1 MPVFRRWRARPA
13 DRDTVGMATVDV
25 EVHTTID
32 RPRREVAAYSCDP
45 DNVTTWYANI
55 RTVQWESARP
65 LALGSRFRFT
75 SGFLGR
81 TLEYTYE
88 VVELTPAE
96 RFVMRSD
103 SGPFPMETTYA
114 WEDSED
120 GGTWMTLR
128 NRGEPT
134 AFVGLAAPI
143 LATAIRRATAKDL
156 ARLKATLEGC

>member
-1 MPVFRRWRARPA
+1 
-13 DRDTVGMATVDV
+13 MATVDV

-32 RPRREVAAYSCDP
+32 RPRSEVAAYCCDP
-45 DNVTTWYANI
+45 DNVTAWYANI
-55 RTVQWESARP
+55 KAVHWETAKP
-65 LALGSRFRFT
+65 LTLGSRFRFI

-88 VVELTPAE
+88 VVELVPAQ

-103 SGPFPMETTYA
+103 GSPFPMETAYT
-114 WEDSED
+114 WEDAED
-120 GGTWMTLR
+120 GGTWMTVR

-143 LATAIRRATAKDL
+143 LATAIRRSTANDL
-156 ARLKATLEGC
+156 DRLKSILEGR